1 MNFYNKLFGSTLILA
16 GIVMAMPV
24 HASERALT
32 AEELHTMIRDIDV
45 AFSGK
50 GISGVTSYRT
60 NGNVRT
66 ELSIGFS
73 DEGKWWF
80 DDNRICVRWERL
92 KGGRASCFVI
102 YEGANNTYRTSH
114 GYTIRAL

>member
-1 MNFYNKLFGSTLILA
+1 MNFYNKLFSSTLWLA
-16 GIVMAMPV
+16 AIVRAMPV
-24 HASERALT
+24 HASERVLS
-32 AEELHTMIRDIDV
+32 AEELRAMITDIDV

-50 GISGVTSYRT
+50 GISGVTSYRM

-66 ELSIGFS
+66 ELTIGFS

-80 DDNRICVRWERL
+80 DDNQICVRWQRL
-92 KGGRASCFVI
+92 QGGRPSCFVI
-102 YEGANNTYRTSH
+102 YEGDGNTYRTSH